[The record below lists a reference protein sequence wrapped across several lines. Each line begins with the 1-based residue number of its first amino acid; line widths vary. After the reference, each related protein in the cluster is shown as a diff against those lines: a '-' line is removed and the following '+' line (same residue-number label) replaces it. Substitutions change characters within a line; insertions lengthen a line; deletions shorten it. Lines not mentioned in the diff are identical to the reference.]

1 MVTQFRSSEPAK
13 LIQKSQNIDKMKNQL
28 NHYLISVLTG
38 FVCDILCFLYFNL
51 LPNAEVSKNI
61 S

>member
-13 LIQKSQNIDKMKNQL
+13 LIQESQNIDKMKNQL
-28 NHYLISVLTG
+28 NHYLTG

>member
-13 LIQKSQNIDKMKNQL
+13 LIQESQNIDKMKNQL
-28 NHYLISVLTG
+28 NHYLTG
-38 FVCDILCFLYFNL
+38 FVCDILFNL